1 MAAKRIRR
9 VAAKLRNPGGGTGGP
24 ASGAGAD
31 GGSTGEPG
39 QDADGG
45 TGDGGTDPVAAIET
59 GTRPGGTGGKRKGG
73 WPAGKP
79 RSASTGAKATL
90 DVNSVAVLLTEIH
103 AAAALLTKIEE
114 LRLQGDQASRLA
126 IGLREISRHYAV
138 PRIMSPGLQAIAVFG
153 VTYANVLREN
163 FVARPPA
170 RAPAQPAGPPPGTL
184 ATDNV
189 AAFPTPTAGGW
200 GTA

>member
-1 MAAKRIRR
+1 M
-9 VAAKLRNPGGGTGGP
+9 
-24 ASGAGAD
+24 
-31 GGSTGEPG
+31 
-39 QDADGG
+39 
-45 TGDGGTDPVAAIET
+45 
-59 GTRPGGTGGKRKGG
+59 
-73 WPAGKP
+73 
-79 RSASTGAKATL
+79 
-90 DVNSVAVLLTEIH
+90 LLTEIH

-200 GTA
+200 GTVRSIMPFSARTGPGKPSGRLTCCPDGHSIKCPGLRLTRSVTR